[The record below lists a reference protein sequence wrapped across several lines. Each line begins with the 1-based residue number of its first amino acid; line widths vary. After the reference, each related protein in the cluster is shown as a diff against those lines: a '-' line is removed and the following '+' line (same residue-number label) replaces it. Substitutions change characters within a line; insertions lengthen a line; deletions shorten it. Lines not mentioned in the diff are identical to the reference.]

1 MFHLPVLKNLLG
13 FGAAILLLAACE
25 TASTKTGDASGSA
38 SGSAGSGTASSSA
51 TAGGAS
57 TSSSGSASSGSASS
71 GSTSSGSTSSGSTSS
86 GSTASAGST
95 SQPAAAVDA
104 ADLLANV
111 GDRVLFGF
119 DSSELTSGSQATLNR
134 QAAFLAARPALRIT
148 IEGHCDERGTR
159 EYNLALG
166 ERRASVVRDYL
177 VARGINAARIK
188 TISYGKERPAAVG
201 SNEAAWAKNRRSV
214 TVLD

>member
-1 MFHLPVLKNLLG
+1 
-13 FGAAILLLAACE
+13 
-25 TASTKTGDASGSA
+25 
-38 SGSAGSGTASSSA
+38 
-51 TAGGAS
+51 
-57 TSSSGSASSGSASS
+57 
-71 GSTSSGSTSSGSTSS
+71 
-86 GSTASAGST
+86 
-95 SQPAAAVDA
+95 
-104 ADLLANV
+104 LLANV